1 MSERHARESGPK
13 RDPRTGTWGF
23 VVDVGVGENGK
34 RKQARRRGFKT
45 KKDAQSELDR
55 LRTRV
60 AQQTYVAPKRET
72 VAEYLDEWLA
82 AIEHTVRPST
92 FSSYKRNVRVH
103 VKSAI
108 GAVQLQRLDAA
119 HLNRMYGALRGR
131 LSVRT
136 VRYIHTIVHRALRD
150 AVKWGR
156 VVRNVADAA
165 DPPRAKDARTPEM
178 QTWSAA
184 ELARFLGAVQGSRH
198 RSAWLVIAT
207 TGMRRGECLGLR
219 WRDVDLDAGRLSIR
233 QQVIAVDNRIV
244 VSPSTKSGKARAI
257 DLDAPTLAEFRA
269 HKARQAQELLSLG
282 IRQGDDTL
290 VFSKLDGRPYDPD
303 NFSREFTRARTRR
316 PELQLPAI
324 RLHDLR
330 HTWATLALGG
340 GVPTKIVSER
350 LGHRTTG
357 ITENIYSHVTPTMQV
372 DAASK
377 VAAMIFGT
385 DE

>member
-1 MSERHARESGPK
+1 
-13 RDPRTGTWGF
+13 
-23 VVDVGVGENGK
+23 
-34 RKQARRRGFKT
+34 
-45 KKDAQSELDR
+45 
-55 LRTRV
+55 
-60 AQQTYVAPKRET
+60 
-72 VAEYLDEWLA
+72 
-82 AIEHTVRPST
+82 
-92 FSSYKRNVRVH
+92 
-103 VKSAI
+103 
-108 GAVQLQRLDAA
+108 
-119 HLNRMYGALRGR
+119 
-131 LSVRT
+131 

-156 VVRNVADAA
+156 VVRNVADSA

-184 ELARFLGAVQGSRH
+184 ELARFLSAVQGTRH
-198 RSAWLVIAT
+198 RSAWLVLAT

-244 VSPSTKSGKARAI
+244 VSPSTKSGKARAV
-257 DLDAPTLAEFRA
+257 DLDAPTLAELRA
-269 HKARQAQELLSLG
+269 HKARQAQELLPLG

-290 VFSKLDGRPYDPD
+290 VFSKMDGRPYDPD
-303 NFSREFTRARTRR
+303 NFSREFTRAIARR
-316 PELQLPAI
+316 SELELPAI

-330 HTWATLALGG
+330 HTWATLALGA

-357 ITENIYSHVTPTMQV
+357 ITENIYSHVTPTMQI

-385 DE
+385 DA